1 MQTALSL
8 AIALLKVDGT
18 CREMADDKRE
28 SQLYVGDAQSTDHH
42 FFHSEH
48 SDTMSQP
55 QYAPAATAGGQQNGP
70 VSSVLCAL
78 HLT

>member
-1 MQTALSL
+1 MEVPRTSR
-8 AIALLKVDGT
+8 VPVGS
-18 CREMADDKRE
+18 KRE

-70 VSSVLCAL
+70 VSAVLSAR

>member
-1 MQTALSL
+1 MR
-8 AIALLKVDGT
+8 GGN
-18 CREMADDKRE
+18 CREMAEDKRE
-28 SQLYVGDAQSTDHH
+28 SQLHVGDAQSTDHS

-70 VSSVLCAL
+70 VSSIPSAIR
-78 HLT
+78 LT